1 MENLAGH
8 SNPDS
13 IIEQELFVVGI
24 EPCYG
29 PRSTDEVATR
39 VTGKLVAAD
48 DTVFTFT
55 RAWRYWRVNGIM
67 PLSLAKDI
75 YKHKYGR
82 EACRAGGDCTS
93 PPPEE
98 QVTYIHTPDGRKVEI
113 LNDST
118 RENFRKL
125 DQGEIESEFFAEV
138 LTKVRKEVL
147 YVDSVEERN
156 KLSTFAYVG
165 EYHVDTLAGLKL
177 FVDTI
182 KSMEDDWGLR

>member
-8 SNPDS
+8 SDPDS

-29 PRSTDEVATR
+29 PRSTSEVTTR
-39 VTGKLVAAD
+39 VSGKLAAD
-48 DTVFTFT
+48 ADIIFTFT
-55 RAWRYWRVNGIM
+55 RAWRYWVVKGVM
-67 PLSLAKDI
+67 PLLLAKDI

-82 EACRAGGDCTS
+82 KACRAGGHCAS

-125 DQGEIESEFFAEV
+125 DQGEIESDFFVEV

-156 KLSTFAYVG
+156 KLSTYAYVDT
-165 EYHVDTLAGLKL
+165 YHIDTLAGLKL

-182 KSMEDDWGLR
+182 KCMKDDWGLR